1 MICLDAIVESAIPAG
16 ATAPRR
22 DGRGL
27 VVAAIGS
34 GGKSTLLRSLADEAV
49 AAGRTAIL
57 ATTTHFL
64 PFEGI
69 MTVGSESEF
78 EIGRRIEAQ
87 RVICA
92 AMAASSAKDAGK
104 LGPSSVGADR
114 LARLADYVLVEA
126 DGSKR
131 LPLKAH
137 AEHEPV
143 VPACADVTALVL
155 GASGFGK
162 NVAEAVHRPEIFCEL
177 AGCEAEDVTTP
188 ELVAKA
194 IWAEMAAGA
203 IAPTLV
209 IVNQAETDEAKSQAA
224 ELARALAARDAAL
237 PVYAGSV
244 RSHSLKKFG

>member
-1 MICLDAIVESAIPAG
+1 MNCLEAITASA
-16 ATAPRR
+16 TSTN
-22 DGRGL
+22 GREGCGL

-34 GGKSTLLRSLADEAV
+34 GGKSTLLRSLADEVV
-49 AAGRTAIL
+49 AAGHTAIL
-57 ATTTHFL
+57 STTTHFL

-78 EIGRRIEAQ
+78 EIGRRLEAQ

-92 AMAASSAKDAGK
+92 AMPASSAKDVGK
-104 LGPSSVGADR
+104 LGPSPVGAER

-137 AEHEPV
+137 DGHEPV
-143 VPACADVTALVL
+143 VPSCADVTALVL

-162 NVAEAVHRPEIFCEL
+162 TVSEAAHRPEVFCRL
-177 AGCEAEDVTTP
+177 ADCGTDDTATP

-194 IWAEMAAGA
+194 VCAEMAAGT
-203 IAPTLV
+203 ITPSLV
-209 IVNQAETDEAKSQAA
+209 IVNQAETDEP
-224 ELARALAARDAAL
+224 RALATEFASAIGSFGATM
-237 PVYAGSV
+237 PIYAGSI
-244 RSHSLKKFG
+244 RSHSLEKVG